1 VKSFSL
7 TKKII
12 SISHFY
18 KCLMLTSLQQI
29 CIILKKQ
36 LNRSML
42 IRRMQFRTFKQISNS
57 NFFHSACVIT
67 LFLTCIRFLYLLF
80 QSINIQ
86 AQFLFDK
93 HINMHFLHRI
103 MKQKVCQE
111 SLLNYQI
118 YSKLCLQITMFLLII
133 YLHC

>member
-12 SISHFY
+12 LINHLY

-29 CIILKKQ
+29 CIILEKQ
-36 LNRSML
+36 LNCSML
-42 IRRMQFRTFKQISNS
+42 IRRMQFRMFKQISNS
-57 NFFHSACVIT
+57 NFFHSAYVII
-67 LFLTCIRFLYLLF
+67 LSLTCIRFLYLLF
-80 QSINIQ
+80 QSISIQ
-86 AQFLFDK
+86 AQFLFNN
-93 HINMHFLHRI
+93 HINMHFLHQI
-103 MKQKVCQE
+103 MKQKVSQE
-111 SLLNYQI
+111 SQSSYQI